1 MFIYIPAIGS
11 STTFMTDHE
20 GCGEPMYTH
29 YTDAENTGAPMVPN
43 INTDD
48 DIMTDGGQDRDDL
61 AEIVLSHRI
70 EE

>member
-1 MFIYIPAIGS
+1 
-11 STTFMTDHE
+11 
-20 GCGEPMYTH
+20 MYTH

>member
-1 MFIYIPAIGS
+1 
-11 STTFMTDHE
+11 
-20 GCGEPMYTH
+20 MYTH

-48 DIMTDGGQDRDDL
+48 DIMTDGGRDRDDL
-61 AEIVLSHRI
+61 DEIVLSHRL

>member
-1 MFIYIPAIGS
+1 MYIPLIDSG
-11 STTFMTDHE
+11 TTFMTDHE

-43 INTDD
+43 MNTDD
-48 DIMTDGGQDRDDL
+48 EIMTDGGQDRDDL
-61 AEIVLSHRI
+61 DEIVLSHRI